1 MKNKNILLTVCILLI
16 VSVVVLGC
24 NPAQRPA
31 PETTPNQQNMDN
43 NLPSADR
50 MVPGDNRML
59 TDDRMNPNNNN
70 NNNNMNMDTR
80 MAPNDTQGT
89 NDGMTGDLASRA
101 DRIANEVTKHNEVR
115 SATVV
120 ITENTALVGVNLT
133 SGTKGELNA
142 EIKRQIEDAVKK
154 ADNGIERVSVT
165 ADPDLFT
172 RIENIAKDIGQGR
185 PLSGFGQ
192 EVEEIIRRI
201 TPGA

>member
-59 TDDRMNPNNNN
+59 TDDRMNPNN

-133 SGTKGELNA
+133 SGTKGELNT